1 MHAYPHVP
9 HGDNHS
15 MFGRR
20 DVDLNSCIPTLGYL
34 PASAAVRQ
42 ISAAKAP
49 HRVIGPLVHHAL
61 PWGRMHS
68 FSLCLSYLLLVPRVG
83 GWAPNFFFSLQSL
96 SSWRSG
102 AQAASKGGASDRCLS
117 IYAGVRPP
125 RASRTPFPF
134 VPPGLLP
141 STSSDRHLVPR
152 CLDVPCSRPVL
163 LPPSCA
169 WLAAF
174 DVHRS
179 VTWLLR

>member
-15 MFGRR
+15 MFGRC

-34 PASAAVRQ
+34 PSPAAVRQ

-83 GWAPNFFFSLQSL
+83 GWAPKFFYSRFFPRGETALKPP
-96 SSWRSG
+96 RKA
-102 AQAASKGGASDRCLS
+102 AQAIVASACMLGSGL
-117 IYAGVRPP
+117 P

-152 CLDVPCSRPVL
+152 CLDVPLQSASS
-163 LPPSCA
+163 PSSFLR
-169 WLAAF
+169 LACCPRRAQIG
-174 DVHRS
+174 HLAPR
-179 VTWLLR
+179 

>member
-15 MFGRR
+15 MFGRC

-34 PASAAVRQ
+34 PSPAAVRQ

-61 PWGRMHS
+61 PWGRMLS
-68 FSLCLSYLLLVPRVG
+68 FSLCLSYLLLAPRVG
-83 GWAPNFFFSLQSL
+83 GWAPKFSIADSFLVAN
-96 SSWRSG
+96 G

-125 RASRTPFPF
+125 RASRTPFPV

-152 CLDVPCSRPVL
+152 CLDVPLQSVSS
-163 LPPSCA
+163 PSSFLR
-169 WLAAF
+169 LACCPRRAQIG
-174 DVHRS
+174 HLAP
-179 VTWLLR
+179 W